1 MLFNISLLEQHDMLA
16 VECGINTLLFLF
28 MLTSLFV
35 EAVDAISGLYTLNK
49 CDKLSLYI
57 GTGAPVVALAV
68 AIVFKIFFSYL
79 KIFSKFF

>member
-1 MLFNISLLEQHDMLA
+1 MNNPVLLFNISLLEQHDMLA

-49 CDKLSLYI
+49 CDKLSLYA
-57 GTGAPVVALAV
+57 GTGVVLV
-68 AIVFKIFFSYL
+68 VVVLILDKILDS
-79 KIFSKFF
+79 IFG